1 MESKSQITST
11 RKVEEKD
18 EKEDDDHLSFH
29 IASDHDGP
37 DSDDDVDKGFSSDE
51 EDVAPKKRRRIIQQ
65 ESDDEEEEDEE
76 KAEKGEEESDLDSE
90 FEFNR
95 DLKDFKGK
103 TYSK

>member
-1 MESKSQITST
+1 MQSKSQITST

-65 ESDDEEEEDEE
+65 ESDEEEEEGE
-76 KAEKGEEESDLDSE
+76 AEKGEEDSDLDSE